1 MFEGATT
8 SLWLDWLRVP
18 SARADESVDGDDVV
32 LTWSANGRR
41 LAWARTREESAYEL
55 HALDGI
61 PFYARRIASDA
72 PAWASSAETIATVT
86 RAGTPV
92 AFVRRAADGSV
103 FLPFDPDDAVRALQ
117 TESYVSAGG
126 VATRESAKGIARR
139 AYYRLRPVMP
149 RSLQLSLRRAFSR
162 VQRRRAFPAWP
173 VEPALHDLVERLL
186 EFAAGVADEP
196 LPWITSW
203 PRPYTWAFVLTHD
216 VETGVGYA
224 RIDELCR
231 EEAELGYR
239 SAWNLVPER
248 DYTVEDTLVR
258 QLWDGG
264 WEVGV
269 HGLHHDGRDLESER
283 TLAARR
289 PRMRE
294 WADRW
299 GATGFRAP
307 ATQRSWALMPT
318 LGFDYD
324 SSYPDTD
331 PFEPQGGGCCSW
343 LPFFN
348 GDLLELPITLP
359 QDHTLFEILGDADGE
374 RWRAKAD
381 AVRGRGGMA
390 LLDTHPDYLGGA
402 TAHRAYLELLRAYAE
417 DASAWRALPRDVAH
431 WWRRRAATTIRRT
444 ETGWQA
450 VGPGQTEAVIAF
462 VKPQAA

>member
-1 MFEGATT
+1 MSSSPG
-8 SLWLDWLRVP
+8 
-18 SARADESVDGDDVV
+18 
-32 LTWSANGRR
+32 
-41 LAWARTREESAYEL
+41 ARTAGALPGHARREEAAYEL
-55 HALDGI
+55 HELDGI
-61 PFYARRIASDA
+61 PFYARQGAPRL
-72 PAWASSAETIATVT
+72 PAWASTAETIATVT
-86 RAGTPV
+86 RGGAAV
-92 AFVRRAADGSV
+92 AFVRRAADGSI
-103 FLPFDPDDAVRALQ
+103 FLPFDPDDAIWALHS
-117 TESYVSAGG
+117 ESYVSAGG
-126 VATRESAKGIARR
+126 AATRESAKGLARN
-139 AYYRLRPVMP
+139 AYYRLRPMIP
-149 RSLQLSLRRAFSR
+149 RPLQLSLRRAFSR

-173 VEPALHDLVERLL
+173 IESALHDLVERLL
-186 EFAAGVADEP
+186 EFAADVADEP
-196 LPWITSW
+196 LPWIAPW

-248 DYTVEDTLVR
+248 DYVVDDALVQ
-258 QLWDGG
+258 QLWEGG

-269 HGLHHDGRDLESER
+269 HGLHHDGRDLESGR
-283 TLAARR
+283 TLAERL

-307 ATQRSWALMPT
+307 ATQRSWALMRT

-348 GDLLELPITLP
+348 GALLELPITLP
-359 QDHTLFEILGDADGE
+359 QDHTLFEILRDVGGD

-381 AVRGRGGMA
+381 AVRSRGGMA
-390 LLDTHPDYLGGA
+390 LVDTHPDYLGGT
-402 TAHRAYLELLRAYAE
+402 TARDAYLELLRAYAD
-417 DASAWRALPRDVAH
+417 DASAWRALPRDVAE

-444 ETGWQA
+444 ETGWQT
-450 VGPGQTEAVIAF
+450 VGPAEAEGMITF
-462 VKPQAA
+462 VPPQAA

>member
-1 MFEGATT
+1 VFEGATT
-8 SLWLDWLRVP
+8 PMWLDWLRVP
-18 SARADESVDGDDVV
+18 SACVDGLVDGDDVV

-41 LAWARTREESAYEL
+41 LAWTRALHEATYEL

-61 PFYARRIASDA
+61 PFYARGVASEA
-72 PAWASSAETIATVT
+72 PAWASEGETIATVT
-86 RAGTPV
+86 RAGAPV
-92 AFVRRAADGSV
+92 AFVRRTADGGI
-103 FLPFDPDDAVRALQ
+103 FLPFDPDDAIRALQ
-117 TESYVSAGG
+117 TESYVSAGD
-126 VATRESAKGIARR
+126 ATTRESAKGLARR
-139 AYYRLRPVMP
+139 AYYRLRPLIP

-162 VQRRRAFPAWP
+162 VQRRRSFPAWP

-186 EFAAGVADEP
+186 AFAADVADEP
-196 LPWITSW
+196 LPWIAPW
-203 PRPYTWAFVLTHD
+203 PHPYTWAFVLTHD
-216 VETGVGYA
+216 VETSVGYA

-231 EEAELGYR
+231 EEAQLGYR

-258 QLWDGG
+258 RLWEGG
-264 WEVGV
+264 WEVGL

-283 TLAARR
+283 LLAARL

-307 ATQRSWALMPT
+307 ATQRSWALMRT

-359 QDHTLFEILGDADGE
+359 QDHTLFELLRDEGAD
-374 RWRAKAD
+374 RWLTKAELL
-381 AVRGRGGMA
+381 RGRGGMA
-390 LLDTHPDYLGGA
+390 LLDTHPDYLGGDPA
-402 TAHRAYLELLRAYAE
+402 RSAYRTVLHSYAN
-417 DASAWRALPRDVAH
+417 DPSSWRALPNEVAA
-431 WWRRRAATTIRRT
+431 WWRRRAATTIVRDRDQ
-444 ETGWQA
+444 WRV
-450 VGPGQTEAVIAF
+450 VGPAEDDAVVAYAA
-462 VKPQAA
+462 PQAA